1 MSVKAGVPID
11 GALLPAATAAIYTV
25 AAALNRSVVTSGSFH
40 ANAGA
45 QLQVFIVPSG
55 GSASTSNQIIDRALG
70 LDETYTAPELIGK
83 SLETGDSIQ
92 ANDGTGTSINFVGSV
107 TTFDGNS

>member
-1 MSVKAGVPID
+1 MSVKAGVAID
-11 GALLPAATAAIYTV
+11 GVQLAAVTAAIFTT
-25 AAALNRSVVTSGSFH
+25 ASGINRSVVTNGSFH
-40 ANAGA
+40 AAVAG

-55 GSASTSNQIIDRALG
+55 GSPTVANQIIDSTLA
-70 LDETYTAPELIGK
+70 LDETYTAPELVGK

-92 ANDGTGTSINFVGSV
+92 ANDVTGSSINFVGAV